1 MSLAAGTRL
10 GPYEILG
17 PLGAGGMGEVY
28 RARDTR
34 LGRDVAVKVI
44 TDQVTVTED
53 IRARF
58 EREAKTISSLNH
70 PNICT
75 LFDVGHH
82 ENMDYLVMEL
92 LEGETL
98 AARLERGPLAANE
111 LLRIGIQVADALD
124 KAHRQRLVH
133 RDLKPGNIMLTKSG
147 AKLLDFGL
155 ARPVGM
161 GAAPGGSTN
170 TPTMTRPLTA
180 EGSIV
185 GTFHYMAPEQLEGA
199 EPDPRTDV
207 WSLGVTLYE
216 MATGKHAFEGRTQA
230 SLISSIMKDDLR
242 PLSEVQPTAPPGLD
256 RVIRQCL
263 AKDPDERSQTAHDV
277 KLHLQWVLEGG
288 SQAGVPAPV
297 AQRRRVRERVL
308 AAVAG
313 VGLLAAVLALGWTMT
328 NRPAP
333 QEPIR
338 FQFEPPTSIQVLDA
352 PNVSPDGRTIAFSA
366 TDSTGVTRIWLRPLG
381 SLMASPMPGTEGTTR
396 PFWSPDSRYLGFVAG
411 GKLKKVQATG
421 GPPIVICDAPT
432 GSDGTWGE
440 RDIIVF
446 DGRGNDPLLK
456 VPAGGGVAVPAVS
469 RDTTRGETAVGWPEF
484 LPGGRYFVYL
494 SAGQRSMLRVCD
506 IESGELHDLLPCDSR
521 AVYAEP
527 GYLLFSRNGTLV
539 AQQFDARARKL
550 KGDPVPVAEQVLTNA
565 VGGADFSVSDNGV
578 LAFAARGGSL
588 GQIVKLDRSGRL
600 TGTLSTPGDILVP
613 SMSPDEK
620 RIAVRIRDIAT
631 GTRDIWV
638 LDIAREVASRLTF
651 DPRNENYPVWSPD
664 GTRIAYYS
672 GSAEGTGIYV
682 QPSTGAGRSE
692 NILPSAGAELV
703 LTDWSRDGRFLF
715 YESASDRTR
724 QDLWVLPMT
733 GERKPYAFLTGP
745 YDETQGRL
753 SPDGRWLA
761 YSSDESGRYEVYVQS
776 FPEPGGKWQVSTNG
790 GSDPRWR
797 ADGSELL
804 YLSSDQQL
812 MSMPL
817 AKAPAP
823 FEVVIPRSLFPIR
836 VLAPAGPP
844 SHYVVTED
852 GQTIY
857 AVAPLQGGAVG
868 TTNVVVHWTPVAAKR

>member
-1 MSLAAGTRL
+1 MPLNPGTRL
-10 GPYEILG
+10 GPYEITA

-44 TDQVTVTED
+44 TAQVAVTED
-53 IRARF
+53 VRARF

-75 LFDVGHH
+75 LYDVGHDKDT
-82 ENMDYLVMEL
+82 DYLVMEL

-98 AARLERGPLAANE
+98 GARLERGPLPANE

-161 GAAPGGSTN
+161 GSAPGSSTN

-242 PLSEVQPTAPPGLD
+242 PLSEIQPTAPPGLD

-263 AKDPDERSQTAHDV
+263 AKDPEERSQTAHDV

-297 AQRRRVRERVL
+297 AKSRRLRERAFLVTAFAGFAA
-308 AAVAG
+308 AAVA
-313 VGLLAAVLALGWTMT
+313 VTMNLN
-328 NRPAP
+328 NRHVPE
-333 QEPIR
+333 EPIR

-352 PNVSPDGRTIAFSA
+352 PNVSPDGSTIAFSA

-381 SLMASPMPGTEGTTR
+381 SLMPTPMPGTEGTTR
-396 PFWSPDSRYLGFVAG
+396 PFWSPDSRYLAFVAG

-421 GPPIVICDAPT
+421 GPPIVVCDAPS
-432 GSDGTWGE
+432 GSDGSWSE
-440 RDIIVF
+440 KDMILF
-446 DGRGNDPLLK
+446 DGRGQDPLYK
-456 VPAGGGVAVPAVS
+456 VPAGGGVPVAAVT
-469 RDTTRGETAVGWPEF
+469 RDTTRGEASVGWPDF
-484 LPGGRYFVYL
+484 LPGGRYFVFL
-494 SAGQRSMLRVCD
+494 TTGQKSMLRLGD
-506 IESGELHDLLPCDSR
+506 IQTGKVTDLLPCDSR

-539 AQQFDARARKL
+539 AQPFDARSRKL
-550 KGDPVPVAEQVLTNA
+550 KGDPIPVAEQVLTNA

-578 LAFAARGGSL
+578 LAFAARGGAL

-600 TGTLSTPGDILVP
+600 TGTLTSATDVLVP
-613 SMSPDEK
+613 VLSPDEK
-620 RIAVRIRDIAT
+620 RIAVRIRDLAT
-631 GTRDIWV
+631 GTRDIWIV
-638 LDIAREVASRLTF
+638 DVVREVASRLTF

-664 GTRIAYYS
+664 GTRIAYTS
-672 GSAEGTGIYV
+672 TSTQAPGIYV
-682 QPSTGAGRSE
+682 QPATGAGRSE
-692 NILPSAGAELV
+692 LFLPSTGEDLVVTHWSHDGA
-703 LTDWSRDGRFLF
+703 FLF
-715 YESASDRTR
+715 YEASTDRTR
-724 QDLWVLPMT
+724 QDIWVLPMT
-733 GERKPYAFLTGP
+733 GEHKPYPFLTGP
-745 YDETQGRL
+745 YDETQARL

-761 YSSDESGRYEVYVQS
+761 YTSDESGRAEVYVQS

-797 ADGSELL
+797 ADGGELL
-804 YLSSDQQL
+804 YLASDQQL
-812 MSMPL
+812 MSMPVPP
-817 AKAPAP
+817 APAS
-823 FEVVIPRSLFPIR
+823 FEVVLPKALFAIR
-836 VLAPAGPP
+836 LLAPAGPP
-844 SHYVVTED
+844 SHYAVTRD
-852 GQTIY
+852 GQSFY

>member
-1 MSLAAGTRL
+1 MALEPGSRL
-10 GPYEILG
+10 GPYEIIG

-44 TDQVTVTED
+44 TEQVAVTED
-53 IRARF
+53 VRARF

-82 ENMDYLVMEL
+82 DGTDYLVMEL

-98 AARLERGPLAANE
+98 AARLERGPVPANE
-111 LLRIGIQVADALD
+111 LLKIGIQVADALD

-161 GAAPGGSTN
+161 GAAPGGTSN

-242 PLSEVQPTAPPGLD
+242 PLSELQPTAPPGLD

-263 AKDPDERSQTAHDV
+263 AKDPEERSQTAHDV

-288 SQAGVPAPV
+288 SQAGVAAPV
-297 AQRRRVRERVL
+297 AARRRVRERML
-308 AAVAG
+308 AMLAGTGLVTAALAVA
-313 VGLLAAVLALGWTMT
+313 WTLT
-328 NRPAP
+328 HRPEGA
-333 QEPIR
+333 EPIR
-338 FQFEPPTSIQVLDA
+338 FQFEPPSSIQVLDA
-352 PNVSPDGRTIAFSA
+352 PNVSPDGRVIAFSA
-366 TDSTGVTRIWLRPLG
+366 TDSTGVTRIWQRPLG
-381 SLMASPMPGTEGTTR
+381 SLMATPMPGTEGSSR
-396 PFWSPDSRYLGFVAG
+396 PFWSPDSRYLGFMSG

-432 GSDGTWGE
+432 GADGAWSE
-440 RDIIVF
+440 RDVIVY
-446 DGRGNDPLLK
+446 DGRGQDPLYK
-456 VPAGGGVAVPAVS
+456 VSAGGGVPVAVVN
-469 RDTTRGETAVGWPEF
+469 RDTTRGEASVGWPEF
-484 LPGGRYFVYL
+484 LPGGRHFVFL
-494 SAGQRSMLRVCD
+494 SAGQKSMLRVCD
-506 IESGELHDLLPCDSR
+506 VESGKMEDLLPCDSR
-521 AVYAEP
+521 AVFAEP

-539 AQQFDARARKL
+539 AQPFDAGSRKV

-578 LAFAARGGSL
+578 LAFAARGGAL
-588 GQIVKLDRSGRL
+588 GQLVRLDRTGRSA
-600 TGTLSTPGDILVP
+600 GTLATISDLLGP
-613 SMSPDEK
+613 SLSPDEK
-620 RIAVRIRDIAT
+620 RIAVRIRDLAT
-631 GTRDIWV
+631 STRDIWV
-638 LDIAREVASRLTF
+638 VDIARDVASRLTF

-664 GTRIAYYS
+664 GMQIAYA
-672 GSAEGTGIYV
+672 SASAQAPGIYV
-682 QPSTGAGRSE
+682 QAATGAGR
-692 NILPSAGAELV
+692 NELVLAAPNGEYV
-703 LTDWSRDGRFLF
+703 LTDWSYDGRFLF
-715 YESASDRTR
+715 YEASSDRTR
-724 QDLWVLPMT
+724 QDVWVLPMT
-733 GERKPYAFLTGP
+733 GERKPFPLLTGP
-745 YDETQGRL
+745 YDETQARI
-753 SPDGRWLA
+753 SPDGRWVA
-761 YSSDESGRYEVYVQS
+761 YTSDESGRAEVYVQS
-776 FPEPGGKWQVSTNG
+776 FPDPGGKWQVSTNG
-790 GSDPRWR
+790 GSDACWR
-797 ADGSELL
+797 ADGTELF

-812 MSMPL
+812 MTMPV
-817 AKAPAP
+817 AQAPSS
-823 FEVVIPRSLFPIR
+823 FEVVIPKALFAIR
-836 VLAPAGPP
+836 LLAPVGPRN
-844 SHYVVTED
+844 HYAVSRD

-857 AVAPLQGGAVG
+857 AVSPLQGGAVG